1 MNESFGQNIK
11 AIVKKITDSYNQQT
25 VGYIQEEVDK
35 IRDDFM
41 QFLERKIELSFSYQ
55 VRMISE
61 DCLKEFV
68 EDVNKNF
75 MKEKSIESIKE
86 LKPLLIKRF
95 Q

>member
-1 MNESFGQNIK
+1 
-11 AIVKKITDSYNQQT
+11 
-25 VGYIQEEVDK
+25 
-35 IRDDFM
+35 
-41 QFLERKIELSFSYQ
+41 
-55 VRMISE
+55 MISE

-86 LKPLLIKRF
+86 LKPLVIKRF